1 MARTVRL
8 MVSCGSGIATST
20 HVASM
25 VKEYMD
31 ERHIP
36 VSIETC
42 SVQDLANRASGC
54 DMVLSTTQVAFDPGV
69 PVFSG
74 LPLLIGVGEEEVME
88 EMAAKMKEIS
98 ERLT

>member
-1 MARTVRL
+1 MGRTVKL

-25 VKEYMD
+25 VKEYME

-36 VSIETC
+36 VAIETC
-42 SVQDLANRASGC
+42 SVQDLANRLTGC
-54 DMVLSTTQVAFDPGV
+54 DVILSTTQVAFDPGI

-74 LPLLIGVGEEEVME
+74 VPLLIGVGEEEVLE
-88 EMAAKMKEIS
+88 AMAVKMKEIS
-98 ERLT
+98 EQ

>member
-1 MARTVRL
+1 MARTARL

-20 HVASM
+20 YVASM
-25 VKEYMD
+25 VKSYME

-42 SVQDLANRASGC
+42 SVQDLANRSDGC
-54 DMVLSTTQVAFDPGV
+54 DMVLSTTQVPFEPGV

-74 LPLLIGVGEEEVME
+74 IPLLTGVGDDEILE
-88 EMAAKMKEIS
+88 EMAVKMKEIS
-98 ERLT
+98 ERST